1 MTVPNRVPH
10 IAGAAAP
17 PLKVTPASPLYLRED
32 EIRRGIE
39 LLYFG
44 YSAMIRGADA
54 ILEAQGLG
62 RAHHRALYFIARRP
76 GLSVGELLGLLGIT
90 KQSLGRVLT
99 DLNGRELVEQRI
111 GSNDR
116 RQRLL
121 LLTSAGAA
129 LEARLFTE
137 LERSMARAYGEAG
150 QQAVTGFWAVLMG
163 LVPPID
169 RPQVEAL
176 QG

>member
-1 MTVPNRVPH
+1 MTVP
-10 IAGAAAP
+10 ISAAAAQAAVS
-17 PLKVTPASPLYLRED
+17 PLKVTPASPLFLRED

-44 YSAMIRGADA
+44 YTSMIRGADA

-62 RAHHRALYFIARRP
+62 RAHHRSLYFIARRP
-76 GLSVGELLGLLGIT
+76 GLSVGELISLLGIT
-90 KQSLGRVLT
+90 KQSLARVLN
-99 DLNGRELVEQRI
+99 DLGNRELVEQRV
-111 GSNDR
+111 GVVDR

-121 LLTSAGAA
+121 TLTASGAA

-137 LERSMARAYGEAG
+137 LERSMARAYGEAR

-163 LVPPID
+163 LVPPAD

>member
-1 MTVPNRVPH
+1 MTVP
-10 IAGAAAP
+10 ISAATAP
-17 PLKVTPASPLYLRED
+17 AAVSPLKVTPASPLFLRED

-44 YSAMIRGADA
+44 YTSMIRGADA

-62 RAHHRALYFIARRP
+62 RAHHRSLYFIARRP
-76 GLSVGELLGLLGIT
+76 GLSVGELISLLGIT
-90 KQSLGRVLT
+90 KQSLARVLN
-99 DLNGRELVEQRI
+99 DLGNRELVEQRV
-111 GSNDR
+111 GVVDR

-121 LLTSAGAA
+121 SLTASGAA

-150 QQAVTGFWAVLMG
+150 QKAVSGFWAVLMG
-163 LVPPID
+163 LVPPAD

>member
-1 MTVPNRVPH
+1 MTVLNSAP
-10 IAGAAAP
+10 AAAATVS
-17 PLKVTPASPLYLRED
+17 PLRVTPASPLFLRED

-44 YSAMIRGADA
+44 YTSMIRGADA

-62 RAHHRALYFIARRP
+62 RAHHRSLYFIARRP
-76 GLSVGELLGLLGIT
+76 GLSVGELIGLLGIT
-90 KQSLGRVLT
+90 KQSLGRVLN
-99 DLNGRELVEQRI
+99 DLLGRELIVQAI
-111 GSNDR
+111 GTSDR

-121 LLTSAGAA
+121 SLTTAGAA
-129 LEARLFTE
+129 LEARLFIE

-150 QQAVTGFWAVLMG
+150 QQAVTGFWGVLMG
-163 LVPPID
+163 LVPPDGREAI
-169 RPQVEAL
+169 EAL